1 MMNKYKVSMRR
12 SLLAASALMVAMAL
26 FSCASGV
33 EPRMS
38 GESGAALPE
47 RANGA
52 SADLELEGS
61 WDGFL
66 SYMGTDMAIALN
78 FLNEDAGWVGRMDIP
93 PQNAFDMALSDV
105 GFSNGALKATLPGLT
120 PLAIEATVSADK
132 LSGAFS
138 QGPAAG
144 SIRATRSG
152 DGDSLRAAMRAK
164 EAAAAAALDPSI
176 VSREVFIDIPGGRLY
191 GTLSAPLSSKPASA
205 VLVIPGSGPTD
216 RDGNSMLLPGKNDS
230 LLRLGNGL
238 VKAGFLVLRV
248 DKRGIGKSVWPGLR
262 EEDMTI
268 GQMAGDAG
276 AWLAY
281 LRAAEGIKRIATI
294 GHSEG
299 ALVALL
305 SAREAKPEYLVLL
318 APLSA
323 DFFDTLFKQLAGMP
337 EDYLRRARFIYEE
350 LKVGR
355 YVNKVDADL
364 LPLFRPSVQPYMR
377 SLIEHRPAALLAA
390 QGIPTLVVAGGR
402 DLQIEL
408 ADAKALASARPG
420 VGFLPLEDMNHVLK
434 AVKPDLADNQ
444 AAYSQPS
451 YPLAEGLVSGIA
463 EFLSK

>member
-1 MMNKYKVSMRR
+1 M
-12 SLLAASALMVAMAL
+12 AASALMMAAAV
-26 FSCASGV
+26 FSCASGG
-33 EPRMS
+33 EPRMPEKS
-38 GESGAALPE
+38 DAALPE
-47 RANGA
+47 GA
-52 SADLELEGS
+52 SGLDADLELEGS

-66 SYMGTDMAIALN
+66 SYMGSDMAITLK
-78 FLNEDAGWVGRMDIP
+78 FLNEGSGWVGRMDIP
-93 PQNAFDMALSDV
+93 PQNAFDMALADISYSS
-105 GFSNGALKATLPGLT
+105 GELKATLPGLT
-120 PLAIEATVSADK
+120 PLALEATLGGDK

-144 SIRATRSG
+144 AIRATRSG
-152 DGDSLRAAMRAK
+152 DAKSLRAAMRAK
-164 EAAAAAALDPSI
+164 DAAAAAALDPSI
-176 VSREVFIDIPGGRLY
+176 VSQEVFIDIPGGRLY
-191 GTLSAPLSSKPASA
+191 GTLSAPLSAKPASA
-205 VLVIPGSGPTD
+205 VLIIPGSGPTD
-216 RDGNSMLLPGKNDS
+216 RDGNSILLPGKNDS
-230 LLRLGNGL
+230 LLRLGDGL
-238 VKAGFLVLRV
+238 VKAGFMVLRV

-268 GQMAGDAG
+268 DQMAGDAA

-281 LRAAEGIKRIATI
+281 LRAVAGVQRIATI

-305 SAREAKPEYLVLL
+305 SAREAKPEALVLL

-337 EDYLRRARFIYEE
+337 EDYLRRARFIYDE
-350 LKVGR
+350 LKAGR
-355 YVNKVDADL
+355 YVHTVDADL
-364 LPLFRPSVQPYMR
+364 LSLFRPSVQPYMR

-408 ADAKALASARPG
+408 ADATALASARAG
-420 VGFLPLEDMNHVLK
+420 VGFLLLEDMNHVLK

-451 YPLAEGLVSGIA
+451 YPLADGLVSGIA
-463 EFLSK
+463 GFLRE